1 MEPIAEGSVGIAVE
15 DIQERLSE
23 LGYAIDATERTASS
37 FGSSTAN
44 SVARFRLDHGLPMGT
59 SIDTATWSALVDEG
73 YRLGDR
79 TLYLRLPNFHGRD
92 VRQLQ
97 ERLNI
102 LGFSCGTVDGC
113 YGVHTEAAV
122 RLFQESVGL
131 LGDGMAFQETYDA
144 IERLRHV
151 WAGKPANGPHP
162 MGGMGFAR
170 AANVLESSRISIT
183 GEDPI
188 ARNVAARAW
197 NLAGATTEKSG
208 LDLVDSADAAPE
220 GTEVVLVLSSAPPA
234 KRNRVSTVPVD
245 ELDTFPRRLRAAIE
259 SSRSKPP
266 VIRLTL
272 PDNGTPSFT
281 VSDAQ
286 TLAVVLL
293 DAICTAFAS

>member
-1 MEPIAEGSVGIAVE
+1 MEPIAEGSTGVAVE
-15 DIQERLSE
+15 DIQERLAN
-23 LGYAIDATERTASS
+23 LGYKIDEDERANSM
-37 FGSSTAN
+37 FGPSTAT
-44 SVARFRLDHGLPMGT
+44 SVARFRLEHDLPMGS
-59 SIDTATWSALVDEG
+59 SIDAPTWAALVDEG
-73 YRLGDR
+73 YSLGDR
-79 TLYLRLPNFHGRD
+79 TLYLRLPNFHGCD

-102 LGFSCGTVDGC
+102 LGFSCGENDG
-113 YGVHTEAAV
+113 YFGVHTEAAV

-170 AANVLESSRISIT
+170 AANVLESTRISIT
-183 GEDPI
+183 GNDPI
-188 ARNVAARAW
+188 ARNVAARVW

-208 LDLVDSADAAPE
+208 LDLIDSADKASA
-220 GTEVVLVLSSAPPA
+220 TTSAVLVLTSTPPA
-234 KRNRVSTVPVD
+234 KRNRISTVSMD
-245 ELDTFPRRLRAAIE
+245 DTDTLPRRLRAAIE

-266 VIRLTL
+266 VVRVSL
-272 PDNGTPSFT
+272 PETGNASFT

-286 TLAVVLL
+286 THAVALL
-293 DAICTAFAS
+293 DAICTAFAN